1 MTTRHR
7 NRWTVAVTVA
17 VCLSCGAASMQSLRT
32 LDEGPW
38 SLETSGPRTKIRV
51 SVVTRGLSHP
61 WSIAFLPDGDMLIT
75 ERAGRLRIVRN
86 GVLDPQPIA
95 GVPAVRATFLV
106 GLLDVA
112 VHPKFAENGFVYLT
126 YSKPGDRGATTALAR
141 GRWKHGELVD
151 VHDVFVADAWSR
163 SNTNPGSRIVWAPD
177 GTLLMTIGDRGEA
190 ARAQDPG
197 DHVGKV
203 VRLRDDGTVPPDNP
217 FVGKAGHRPEIYSYG
232 HRSPEGLVVHPQTGA
247 IWETEQGP
255 NGGDEVNV
263 ILAGH
268 NYGWPLVSYGRDYGG
283 PRVSEHAWREGIDEP
298 VLVWLPSIAT
308 SGMTFYDGDKFPEW
322 KGNLFVGGLRM
333 GEINGTGHLQRIVLN
348 GGGEELRREVLLGEL
363 KQRIRDVRQGPDGR
377 LYVLTDE
384 DQGALLR
391 IEPVESAS

>member
-232 HRSPEGLVVHPQTGA
+232 HRSPEGLAVHPQTGA
-247 IWETEQGP
+247 IW
-255 NGGDEVNV
+255 
-263 ILAGH
+263 
-268 NYGWPLVSYGRDYGG
+268 
-283 PRVSEHAWREGIDEP
+283 
-298 VLVWLPSIAT
+298 
-308 SGMTFYDGDKFPEW
+308 
-322 KGNLFVGGLRM
+322 
-333 GEINGTGHLQRIVLN
+333 
-348 GGGEELRREVLLGEL
+348 
-363 KQRIRDVRQGPDGR
+363 
-377 LYVLTDE
+377 
-384 DQGALLR
+384 
-391 IEPVESAS
+391 